1 MNNKITIKNLGPV
14 KFADINVS
22 PLTVFIGP
30 NSSGKSFSAL
40 LIHSLLNSFNQLGF
54 NQYDSIRHKSVKLFL
69 ENNDESFNEFKQD
82 LIRYVKTKP
91 KLTDNSFK
99 FPIDKFKLIIKDS
112 FGCVFND
119 FVEKRLEGNFNKD
132 LNKLNRL
139 NKFSFEFSFNGN
151 DFINNNGKLVLNK
164 FNVNMADIK
173 NEGLSGEDNRICF
186 FKINEEF
193 LLINLDYILW
203 HKFFEKDTKFP
214 EIIFMMIISSIMDIF
229 NHNSYYIP
237 ASGNN
242 ILKNLNE
249 HITSDLNGILN
260 HSNVQHELMTN
271 FLKVK
276 NELEKGHFYNLA
288 KQLEQEMIEGTI
300 LLRNDEI
307 NEEFVFIDEKYD
319 MELEL
324 DLTSSSVRVLTPII
338 IYLKYFLK
346 KGDTVI
352 IEEPENHIHPKNQLI
367 LVKYLVKAINQGLNI
382 IITTHSDYIV
392 EKFNNFI
399 RLGSANN
406 EIFDK
411 LGYDESN
418 ILDYGDVNIYN
429 FKNVDKYTYVADSVD
444 INETGFDENSF
455 YDVNNELYDESIDI
469 IEANM
474 K

>member
-1 MNNKITIKNLGPV
+1 
-14 KFADINVS
+14 
-22 PLTVFIGP
+22 
-30 NSSGKSFSAL
+30 
-40 LIHSLLNSFNQLGF
+40 
-54 NQYDSIRHKSVKLFL
+54 
-69 ENNDESFNEFKQD
+69 
-82 LIRYVKTKP
+82 
-91 KLTDNSFK
+91 
-99 FPIDKFKLIIKDS
+99 
-112 FGCVFND
+112 
-119 FVEKRLEGNFNKD
+119 
-132 LNKLNRL
+132 
-139 NKFSFEFSFNGN
+139 
-151 DFINNNGKLVLNK
+151 
-164 FNVNMADIK
+164 MADIK

-214 EIIFMMIISSIMDIF
+214 EIIFMMIISSIMGIF

-237 ASGNN
+237 VSGNN

-249 HITSDLNGILN
+249 HIISDLNGILN
-260 HSNVQHELMTN
+260 HSNVQHELLTN

-276 NELEKGHFYNLA
+276 NEPEKGHFYNLA

-307 NEEFVFIDEKYD
+307 NEEFIFIDEKYD